1 MEENPKERK
10 MSVILRKKCIVKAM
24 NEHLSP
30 ERHHKLTLSNLD
42 LLSGRFPVTYLY
54 LYYHSRS
61 DRGSIN
67 ISNNVFESL
76 KTSLAKTLSYYYPFA
91 GRIVEDP
98 QTSQTLIICDNNGA
112 LLVEA
117 VANIPLIHLD
127 FYNLNQTLEGILVS
141 CLNPDEFPFPVQVQ
155 VTCYTCGGVSITFTF
170 DHALGD
176 ATAFGNFLSS
186 WSQLARDM
194 PLSCLP
200 DLDLGRSLPPRLPPT
215 YHPYFNHVFVKC
227 TLEDIRNIPKTGIL
241 LKRLYFVDA
250 SSINHLQTLAS
261 ADSNKR
267 TKIEAFSAYVWKIM
281 ATSIDESHA
290 NCKMGW
296 LVDGRGRLSHSSMS
310 NYIGNVLSVAIE
322 EASIVEIK
330 QGSISAIANNVHRAI
345 SKVTNEAHFQD
356 LIDWIEC
363 HKPGLM
369 LPRFVLGREGPAL
382 VISSGRRFPVA
393 ELDFG
398 FGSPVLGTVSSTIEN
413 SGVGYMNQRPS
424 ARGDGSWVISAIL
437 WPQLAAALESD
448 SVLQPLCA
456 SHLQKS

>member
-1 MEENPKERK
+1 MEQNPKERK
-10 MSVILRKKCIVKAM
+10 LQVKLRKKCIVKALSDS
-24 NEHLSP
+24 LSP
-30 ERHHKLTLSNLD
+30 ERHRKLALSNLD

-54 LYYHSRS
+54 LYRHN
-61 DRGSIN
+61 GSN
-67 ISNNVFESL
+67 RDLISNGNTLFESL
-76 KTSLAKTLSYYYPFA
+76 KTSLANTLSYYYPFA

-98 QTSQTLIICDNNGA
+98 RTSQSLIICDNSGA

-117 VANIPLIHLD
+117 LANIPLSQLD
-127 FYNLNQTLEGILVS
+127 FYNLNQTLEGIVVP
-141 CLNPDEFPFPVQVQ
+141 CLDVDEFPFPVQVQ
-155 VTCYTCGGVSITFTF
+155 VTWYTCGGLSIAFTF

-176 ATAFGNFLSS
+176 ASAFGNFLSS
-186 WSQLARDM
+186 WSQLARNM
-194 PLSCLP
+194 PLSSIP
-200 DLDLGRSLPPRLPPT
+200 DLDLGRNLPPRVLPT
-215 YHPYFNHVFVKC
+215 YHPSFDRFFVKC
-227 TLEDIRNIPKTGIL
+227 TLEDIRNIPKTNIS

-261 ADSNKR
+261 VNGKR

-281 ATSIDESHA
+281 ATSTDESYA
-290 NCKMGW
+290 KCKMGW

-310 NYIGNVLSVAIE
+310 NYIGNVLTVTTE
-322 EASIVEIK
+322 EASIVETR
-330 QGSISAIANNVHRAI
+330 QGSISDIANKVHEAI

-369 LPRFVLGREGPAL
+369 LPRFVLGQEGPAV
-382 VISSGRRFPVA
+382 VISSGHKFPVA

-398 FGSPVLGTVSSTIEN
+398 FGSPVLGTVSTTIKN
-413 SGVGYMNQRPS
+413 SGVGYMNQRSS
-424 ARGDGSWVISAIL
+424 ARGDGSWVVSAIL

-456 SHLQKS
+456 SHLQKI